1 MNVDSVFINGSAH
14 LVCQDYAASGINQPE
29 ESRHDYRAYAII
41 SDGCSSSPDT
51 DIGSRLLTKTAEQL
65 FQSLSNL
72 SIQTIESMHQKA
84 SNFAL
89 GHARA
94 LGLSPNCVDATLL
107 SLHASSN
114 TIFAACS
121 GDGVI
126 VFQSNTGLIDAYVIT
141 FPRGF
146 PLYPSYVHQPDRLAA
161 LSGDQR
167 IKEVRHYQNT
177 GANGSLALHRV
188 HESSSITEIF
198 HSPTENNRLA
208 AIFTDGILSFSG
220 LVQTQTSKSVISIPI
235 EEVLLDFLSFKS
247 LNGTFLRRRFKRV
260 REEYR
265 RKGWINQDDL
275 GCGILYFGTPNNIS
289 EEALATSPHED

>member
-14 LVCQDYAASGINQPE
+14 LICQDYAASGINQPQG
-29 ESRHDYRAYAII
+29 SHRNNRAYAII

-51 DIGSRLLTKTAEQL
+51 DIGSRLLTKTAEQMI
-65 FQSLSNL
+65 QSASSLSIHTVE
-72 SIQTIESMHQKA
+72 SIHQNA

-107 SLHASSN
+107 SLHASSS
-114 TIFAACS
+114 TVFAACS

-126 VFQSNTGLIDAYVIT
+126 VFQSVTGLIDAYVIS

-146 PLYPSYVHQPDRLAA
+146 PLYPSYIHQPDRLAA
-161 LSGDQR
+161 LSSDQR
-167 IKEVRHYQNT
+167 IKEVSHYQNT
-177 GANGSLALHRV
+177 GADGSLVLQSV
-188 HESSSITEIF
+188 HESNSITEIYQC
-198 HSPTENNRLA
+198 PTENNRLA

-247 LNGTFLRRRFKRV
+247 FNGAFLRRRFKRV
-260 REEYR
+260 REQYQ

-275 GCGILYFGTPNNIS
+275 GCGIFYFGIPDGNT
-289 EEALATSPHED
+289 EVAEARSLHED